1 MWSNNPTEMLNR
13 EIRRRPAVV
22 GIYPNRD
29 ALVRLVRVV
38 LAEPY
43 DDWIQQKRYISLTSL
58 EQTKTMMAPR

>member
-1 MWSNNPTEMLNR
+1 MLNR